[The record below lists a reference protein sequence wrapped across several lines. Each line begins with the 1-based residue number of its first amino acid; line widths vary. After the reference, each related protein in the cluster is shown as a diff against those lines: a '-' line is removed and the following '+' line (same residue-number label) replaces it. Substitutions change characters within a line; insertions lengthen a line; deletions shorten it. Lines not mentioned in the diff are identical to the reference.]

1 MKAFI
6 ARGSAPRHASFMGA
20 IGVGKAVAGWGL
32 RLPVAPI
39 GVFLAFFAAA
49 GLAFAAGTGAA
60 GAGAWAG
67 ACLGG
72 GAGLAG
78 AEVLGDAGSDLLEA
92 LLPIDMRTALPSA
105 YGTSS
110 RRNSAGGVGTKL
122 ARLEFNTEASS
133 HPRPGPT
140 SKRVKR
146 TRGERAVAMAS
157 RKRTLLKV
165 IILGDSGCVPAAIP
179 PALDA
184 PTTSRHFSVFQDF
197 SPGGYAR
204 RGDATPAR
212 GFDRAPATG
221 DVASSRQRAHRTD
234 PRSEPARAERCPAA
248 RRPTDPRSRPPPS
261 SRTPAQK
268 HSKRRRRPLR

>member
-1 MKAFI
+1 MGEPPWPSAPFAMGTNLTSAPEMAAAMKAFI

-92 LLPIDMRTALPSA
+92 LLPIDMRTGGPPSA
-105 YGTSS
+105 GTSS
-110 RRNSAGGVGTKL
+110 RRNSAGGHSVQ
-122 ARLEFNTEASS
+122 
-133 HPRPGPT
+133 
-140 SKRVKR
+140 
-146 TRGERAVAMAS
+146 
-157 RKRTLLKV
+157 
-165 IILGDSGCVPAAIP
+165 VPNS
-179 PALDA
+179 L
-184 PTTSRHFSVFQDF
+184 
-197 SPGGYAR
+197 
-204 RGDATPAR
+204 
-212 GFDRAPATG
+212 
-221 DVASSRQRAHRTD
+221 
-234 PRSEPARAERCPAA
+234 
-248 RRPTDPRSRPPPS
+248 RSRVQHRGVVS
-261 SRTPAQK
+261 PASGP
-268 HSKRRRRPLR
+268 HFEAREAHER